1 MITKSYSSKENI
13 NNINGLGSGKTT
25 SLFNLMSHHQI
36 LIKIYLYAKDPYKGK
51 YQSRIHKGEDK
62 GLNHL
67 NDSKA

>member
-36 LIKIYLYAKDPYKGK
+36 LITTYLNAKDPYKEK

-67 NDSKA
+67 NDS